1 MLSERRYFKSQ
12 GRKMFRSSEIPD
24 GLCSSNLTCLCF
36 YFLTLDLSHYVKA
49 EKGQEKFSPGPLL
62 YLQLWLEHFDKEKVG
77 GNLVFEAASG
87 SLVVFLVTTVILV
100 TADCGGLKAGRIST
114 RC

>member
-77 GNLVFEAASG
+77 GNLVFDAA
-87 SLVVFLVTTVILV
+87 VTSSFPCHYC
-100 TADCGGLKAGRIST
+100 DSCHGRLWRFESWED
-114 RC
+114 